1 MSTPT
6 ALAPAPARAT
16 TSITLSWGL
25 VTIPCS
31 VYTGTEATRVVRKEF
46 FQGDATIPVGRSAVR
61 QDTGEVIASD
71 MVVRMAQADS
81 GAWVALSDDEIAA
94 CTSDRGLAE
103 VVSFVKNTKVG
114 GYLIEDYK
122 IVAPKRE
129 KGKINP
135 AVDRA
140 FSLLCTAMKDAKVM
154 ALIKVAMRGPARYAL
169 LDHEGNLYLIHSA
182 DQVRGNLGGP
192 TQYTFSDQERSLA
205 QDLIEAVGIDTPVLI
220 DTTAPAVKEYVNAKA
235 TGVTPQVAA
244 APAPTGI
251 DIMSQLSA
259 SIAAAKKSKAVK
271 S

>member
-1 MSTPT
+1 M
-6 ALAPAPARAT
+6 
-16 TSITLSWGL
+16 
-25 VTIPCS
+25 VTIPLS
-31 VYTGTEATRVVRKEF
+31 VYTGTEATRVVRKEYLVE
-46 FQGDATIPVGRSAVR
+46 GTDLIPVGRSAIR
-61 QDTGEVIASD
+61 QDTGDVIASD

-114 GYLIEDYK
+114 GYLVEDYK
-122 IVAPKRE
+122 IVTPKRE

-140 FSLLCTAMKDAKVM
+140 FSLLCMAMKDAKVH

-169 LDHEGNLYLIHSA
+169 LDCEGNLYLIHSA

-192 TQYTFSDQERSLA
+192 TEYAFTDQERSLA
-205 QDLIEAVGIDTPVLI
+205 QDLIEAVGVDVPVLT

-235 TGVTPQVAA
+235 DGVTPQVAA

-251 DIMSQLSA
+251 DIMSQLQA
-259 SIAAAKKSKAVK
+259 SIAAAKGGKGKVKA
-271 S
+271 